1 MYDLLVRGGRVVD
14 PAQGID
20 GAADIGVSQGRIAT
34 IGEGLKV
41 EEATQVVEAQ
51 GKVVV
56 PGLIDLHAHVYE
68 AVTWVSVA
76 PDRAGVD
83 SGVTTVVDAG
93 SAGWATFPG
102 LAKFLL
108 PQSRTSVFCF
118 LHICRTGLC
127 HMPEIRDWN
136 DIDHGET
143 VAMARAYPD
152 LIKGIKVRV
161 VEPAVW
167 NMGLELI
174 KLAKRIAGE
183 VGLPLMVHIGD
194 PRGIPTRTLT
204 RELLPLLDSGDILSH
219 CFTGKAGNVLQ
230 SDGTV
235 MPEFREAAERGVVLD
250 IAHGMNNF
258 SFDVARR
265 GMDQGILPHTI
276 STDLASLTIDGPVF
290 SLVHTLSEFM
300 ALGLSLEQVIEMSTI
315 NPARALKEDGR
326 MGSLKADMPADIS
339 ILELKEGDWE
349 FRDSENQTLQG
360 QWMLKPMMVVKGG
373 VPISS
378 T

>member
-20 GAADIGVSQGRIAT
+20 GVADIGVSQGRIAT

-41 EEATQVVEAQ
+41 EEAAQVVEAQ

-102 LAKFLL
+102 LVKFLL

-136 DIDHGET
+136 DIDYEET

-194 PRGIPTRTLT
+194 ARGIPARTLT

-219 CFTGKAGNVLQ
+219 CFTGKAGTVLQ

-250 IAHGMNNF
+250 IAHGKNNF
-258 SFDVARR
+258 NFDVARR
-265 GMDQGILPHTI
+265 GMTQGILPHTI

-290 SLVHTLSEFM
+290 SLVHTLSKFM
-300 ALGLSLEQVIEMSTI
+300 ALGLSLEQVIEMSSI

-326 MGSLKADMPADIS
+326 MGSLKVGMPADIS
-339 ILELKEGDWE
+339 ILELKEGNWE
-349 FRDSENQTLQG
+349 FKDSENHSLQG
-360 QWMLKPMMVVKGG
+360 QWMLKPVMVVKGG